1 MTTLEY
7 TIEEGSVCEYQLELL
22 RSGRCRA
29 LLPGSYY
36 LEDGRVRILCDTSG
50 TLTLFQMLKG
60 RGDELLSGYRSLLS
74 VLRRIIEAVQLAE
87 GYLIEDSKLSFN
99 AEDIYFNA
107 DDSRAR
113 LIIKPGCETLSDA
126 VSGICRELC
135 RRSAG
140 VNSDVLAEKIEKESR
155 RGSIGS
161 ERMLRLLSSW
171 EFELADG
178 PSVSG
183 AMRSYK

>member
-1 MTTLEY
+1 MMTVEY
-7 TIEEGSVCEYQLELL
+7 TIEAGSVYKYQLELL
-22 RSGRCRA
+22 RSGRCKA

-36 LEDGRVRILCDTSG
+36 IEGGLVHILCRSSG

-60 RGDELLSGYRSLLS
+60 SEDELLSGYRSLLS
-74 VLRRIIEAVQLAE
+74 VLRTVIEAAQLAE
-87 GYLIEDSKLSFN
+87 GYLIESSKLSFS
-99 AEDIYFNA
+99 AEDIYFSA
-107 DDSRAR
+107 DDGRAR
-113 LIIKPGCETLSDA
+113 LILKPGAGSLSDA
-126 VSGICRELC
+126 VSDICRELC

-140 VNSDVLAEKIEKESR
+140 VNADVLAEKIEKESK

-178 PSVSG
+178 AAAPYTQ
-183 AMRSYK
+183 R